1 MVNKDLAKCAKNI
14 FSALFPYTLI
24 YIVMWQIGLFCV
36 SMNPM
41 TSGTWDN
48 QKHVCCWLKVQKY
61 ILSE

>member
-41 TSGTWDN
+41 TGRGIIRN
-48 QKHVCCWLKVQKY
+48 MYACGNKVQKY

>member
-41 TSGTWDN
+41 TGTWDN
-48 QKHVCCWLKVQKY
+48 QKHVCLWQ
-61 ILSE
+61 